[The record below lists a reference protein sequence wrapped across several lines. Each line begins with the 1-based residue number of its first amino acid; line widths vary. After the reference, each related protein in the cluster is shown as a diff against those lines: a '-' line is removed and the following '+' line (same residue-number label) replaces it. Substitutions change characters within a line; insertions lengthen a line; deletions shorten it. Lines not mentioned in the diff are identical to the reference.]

1 MMPRIGLGYDLHRL
15 EAGRRFVLGG
25 VSIPHDAGPV
35 GHSDGDVL
43 LHAVTDAI
51 LGAAGLGDIGD
62 WFDDRDPAHRDR
74 PSHEFLQE
82 ALAAIAK
89 KNLRPVSVDTVVVL
103 ERPRLGAHKGAIR
116 TRLAALLGLPEDRVG
131 VKAKTQEGVDAVG
144 AGQAV
149 AAQAVV
155 LLAAVDRDE
164 GDDAPEETGSCSA

>member
-1 MMPRIGLGYDLHRL
+1 MTHRIGLGYDLHRL
-15 EAGRRFVLGG
+15 EAGRRLVLGG
-25 VSIPHDAGPV
+25 VPIPHDAGPV

-43 LHAVTDAI
+43 LHAVTDAL

-62 WFDDRDPAHRDR
+62 RFDDRDPAHRDR
-74 PSHEFLQE
+74 PSREFVEE
-82 ALAAIAK
+82 ALRAVAE

-103 ERPRLGAHKGAIR
+103 ERPRLGPRKAEIR

-131 VKAKTQEGVDAVG
+131 VKAKTHEGVDAIG

-155 LLAAVDRDE
+155 LLAAVGRDE
-164 GDDAPEETGSCSA
+164 GDDASEEAGSCSA